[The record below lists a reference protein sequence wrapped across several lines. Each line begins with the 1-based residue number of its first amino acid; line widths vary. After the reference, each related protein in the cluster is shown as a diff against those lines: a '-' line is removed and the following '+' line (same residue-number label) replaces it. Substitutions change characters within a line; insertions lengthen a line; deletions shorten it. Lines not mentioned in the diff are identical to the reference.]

1 MTLSAQGDSV
11 RVFEDADVYYAS
23 GLRTFPIW
31 GAYGVA
37 LLRRLELLIRRR
49 LTELGYAEI
58 ALPALCRLDALEAF
72 VGDKK
77 RHLFE
82 VEDGRRPALALS
94 PFSELQYIEHLQ
106 SRSTR
111 PPYLA
116 RVFQW
121 SRRYVREAG
130 SGALDFGEYVKCEA
144 FSVHNGARDAVAAG
158 AVLAQAF
165 RDFCVSDLALS
176 PMFGERPRRTAF
188 PGAEATWSAELP
200 LPGGDLQTLI
210 VSHRMH
216 TSFFAANGFDMPSG
230 ARLNSACFSQK
241 LLTAVLLHHRDSF
254 GFRIPPALAPTLGV
268 VMGGRSDS
276 AGYAGLERMVEPDR
290 IARLDGGDPL
300 QEMVRR
306 GAAWAIE
313 RVEPAKRRRPLW
325 RLYSRR
331 SPGSKPRA
339 FDDIAHAIGAAAR
352 EADALARD
360 MRKRSRARA
369 NELNVAPSRDHLT
382 RASVAPEPVNVAAP
396 CCHRASC
403 EAALLG
409 ESAWI
414 PKLLTA
420 GTESR
425 RCFVCD
431 APTRNLLVFER
442 EERYTSFYRP
452 AQPA

>member
-176 PMFGERPRRTAF
+176 PIFGERPRRTAF

-241 LLTAVLLHHRDSF
+241 LLTAVLLHHRDLF

-268 VMGGRSDS
+268 VMGG
-276 AGYAGLERMVEPDR
+276 
-290 IARLDGGDPL
+290 
-300 QEMVRR
+300 
-306 GAAWAIE
+306 
-313 RVEPAKRRRPLW
+313 
-325 RLYSRR
+325 
-331 SPGSKPRA
+331 
-339 FDDIAHAIGAAAR
+339 
-352 EADALARD
+352 
-360 MRKRSRARA
+360 
-369 NELNVAPSRDHLT
+369 
-382 RASVAPEPVNVAAP
+382 
-396 CCHRASC
+396 
-403 EAALLG
+403 
-409 ESAWI
+409 
-414 PKLLTA
+414 
-420 GTESR
+420 
-425 RCFVCD
+425 
-431 APTRNLLVFER
+431 APTRPDMLASNVWSSPTGSLASMAAILCKRWSAAEPHGRSSVSNLRSVVDRCGDFILGGPPVQSRAPSTTSRMQSARRPVKPMRWRATCGSVRGHGRTSSMSLLLVT
-442 EERYTSFYRP
+442 TSP
-452 AQPA
+452 APRSLRSP